1 MLPSLIDSIDSQI
14 HTIEWLSRNKK
25 WSRIVVWC
33 SCRVATTLTM
43 LYVIDLLRFRTESI
57 MYQSFFIFMMISI
70 FAGSNDSM
78 LRVGRSSIP
87 RPKRETLKIELYHT
101 FGPKRF
107 GYVIDFSERF
117 EIRYPSR
124 LTSINKRL
132 HIVLAKLIRKDH
144 LQYGFTY
151 FLVFRS

>member
-78 LRVGRSSIP
+78 LRVGHSSIP

-101 FGPKRF
+101 FGPKWF
-107 GYVIDFSERF
+107 GFVIDFYQLF
-117 EIRYPSR
+117 EVSFQWLFGIIICMQIYRTEPQKFENLGKCIYAEQ
-124 LTSINKRL
+124 IYN
-132 HIVLAKLIRKDH
+132 
-144 LQYGFTY
+144 
-151 FLVFRS
+151 